1 MCLKAHPV
9 SNGMNQQSEKNL
21 KEMEVSLKNAVV
33 SFKEEIQN
41 VRSNRPSVEILENVK
56 VNCYGQIMSVKQL
69 GSLNLRPPREIEIQV
84 WDKNT
89 AQAVIKAIEEAK
101 IGMGVSS
108 DGNAIRASL
117 PVLTDERRR
126 ELIKLAG
133 KITETFKIRLRSLR
147 DESIKKFKVAEE
159 KGEMTEDEFFHAKE
173 KIQKF
178 IDEANREME
187 SMLENKRK
195 EIEE

>member
-1 MCLKAHPV
+1 
-9 SNGMNQQSEKNL
+9 MNQQLEKNI
-21 KEMEVSLKNAVV
+21 KELETSLKSAMA
-33 SFKEEIQN
+33 SLKEEIQG

-56 VNCYGQIMSVKQL
+56 VNCYGQMMSVKQL

-89 AQAVIKAIEEAK
+89 AQSVIKAIEEAK

-108 DGNAIRASL
+108 DGNVIRASL
-117 PVLTDERRR
+117 PVLTDERRK

-133 KITETFKIRLRSLR
+133 KITETYKIRLRTLR
-147 DESIKKFKVAEE
+147 DESIKKFKTAEE
-159 KGEMTEDEFFHAKE
+159 KGEITEDELFQAKE
-173 KIQKF
+173 KIQKL
-178 IDEANREME
+178 IDEVNKEAENTLE
-187 SMLENKRK
+187 SKTK

>member
-1 MCLKAHPV
+1 MC
-9 SNGMNQQSEKNL
+9 GMNQQSEKNL
-21 KEMEVSLKNAVV
+21 KELEVSLKSATA
-33 SFKEEIQN
+33 SLREEIQN

-56 VNCYGQIMSVKQL
+56 VNCYGQMMSVKQL

-108 DGNAIRASL
+108 DGNVIRASL
-117 PVLTDERRR
+117 PVLTDERRK

-133 KITETFKIRLRSLR
+133 KMTETSKIRLRNLR
-147 DESIKKFKVAEE
+147 DDYIKKFKASEE
-159 KGEMTEDEFFHAKE
+159 KGEMTEDEFFQAKE
-173 KIQKF
+173 KAQKF
-178 IDEANREME
+178 IDEANREAE
-187 SMLENKRK
+187 KMLEDKTK